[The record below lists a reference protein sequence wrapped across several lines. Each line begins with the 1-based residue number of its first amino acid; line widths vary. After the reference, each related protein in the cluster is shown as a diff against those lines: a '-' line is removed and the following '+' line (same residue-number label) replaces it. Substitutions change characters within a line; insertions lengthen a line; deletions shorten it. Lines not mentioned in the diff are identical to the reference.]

1 MHTPAPSRFS
11 LARHSYTHPWLVMIG
26 ALHIALHVA
35 LPNLTII
42 SGFAAEPA
50 PNAIAPAG
58 MVWIPAGEFA
68 MGSDQP
74 NTNNSERPVHN
85 VRVSG
90 FWMDT
95 TEVTN
100 AQFAAFVKATGFK
113 TTAEKPVDWEEIK
126 KQVPAGTPKP
136 ADEVLAPGAMVFV
149 PTLKPVTD
157 FQDYSQWWKWEH
169 GADWRHPSGPQS
181 SIAGKENH
189 PVVQMSWDDAVAYAA
204 WAGKRLPT
212 EAEWEF
218 AARGGMAS
226 KRYPWGDQLLTDT
239 DTKFANIWQGRFPD
253 KNTVADGF
261 VDTAPLAT
269 FPANGYGLFDMAGN
283 VWEWC
288 SDWYRADAYAIAAR
302 AGVVSDPQGPDKPW
316 DPQEPEALKR
326 VTRGGSFLCHS
337 TYCESYRTAAR
348 RGTAY
353 DSGAPHI
360 GFRCVKSIV
369 NNKNTPSSK
378 SP

>member
-1 MHTPAPSRFS
+1 MSVINPLSFFLTQHHGT
-11 LARHSYTHPWLVMIG
+11 LPWLVMTG

-35 LPNLTII
+35 LPNMTVI

-50 PNAIAPAG
+50 PTTLAPAPAG

-74 NTNNSERPVHN
+74 NTNNSERPIHN

-90 FWMDT
+90 FWLDT

-100 AQFAAFVKATGFK
+100 AQFAAFVTATGFK

-126 KQVPAGTPKP
+126 KQLPAGTPKP

-149 PTLKPVTD
+149 PTLGPVTD
-157 FQDYSQWWKWEH
+157 FQNYSQWWKWEH

-181 SIAGKENH
+181 SITGKENH
-189 PVVQMSWDDAVAYAA
+189 PVVQVSWDDAVAYAV

-218 AARGGMAS
+218 AARGGLAG

-239 DTKFANIWQGRFPD
+239 DTKFANIWQGHFPD
-253 KNTVADGF
+253 KNTAADGF
-261 VDTAPLAT
+261 VDTAPVAT

-288 SDWYRADAYAIAAR
+288 SDWYRADAYAIAVQSGA
-302 AGVVSDPQGPDKPW
+302 ASDPTGPERPW

-360 GFRCVKSIV
+360 GFRCVLSV
-369 NNKNTPSSK
+369 KNMR